1 MALSGNGVLRAV
13 IKLKQGHLGGS
24 SSSMTSII
32 IPRGKV
38 DTEIRIE
45 DAYTVRKH
53 LLQAKERGLAQ
64 IPPSQPSKATNP
76 ADTLISGFRPPEL

>member
-13 IKLKQGHLGGS
+13 IKLKQGHLGGP

-32 IPRGKV
+32 IPRGNV

-45 DAYTVRKH
+45 EDDVRKH
-53 LLQAKERGLAQ
+53 LLQAKERGLA
-64 IPPSQPSKATNP
+64 
-76 ADTLISGFRPPEL
+76 